1 MKLPN
6 SIKDKLCAALGLGL
20 VCGLAL
26 PLESAQAKSKKDKPS
41 DVTKKQEPSK
51 DEPAVDGKTGSAKP
65 NKAEEP
71 KQAKDPCPA
80 CGRG

>member
-1 MKLPN
+1 MKLPI
-6 SIKDKLCAALGLGL
+6 SIKDKLCAALSLGL

-26 PLESAQAKSKKDKPS
+26 PLEPAQAKSKKDKPS
-41 DVTKKQEPSK
+41 DVTKGQEQK
-51 DEPAVDGKTGSAKP
+51 DKPAADDKIGSKP

-71 KQAKDPCPA
+71 KPTKDLCPA